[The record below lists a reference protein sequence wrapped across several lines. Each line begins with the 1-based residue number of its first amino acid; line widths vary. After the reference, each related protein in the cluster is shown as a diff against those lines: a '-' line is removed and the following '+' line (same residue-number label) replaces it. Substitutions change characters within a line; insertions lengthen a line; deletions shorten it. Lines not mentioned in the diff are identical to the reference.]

1 MDKLSAVYKDA
12 LDRLKGLSSRLTDLP
27 AAELKK
33 KVDQI
38 VGIYSFSFHHKTDVV
53 VQLNSPVL

>member
-38 VGIYSFSFHHKTDVV
+38 VGIYSFSFHHKT
-53 VQLNSPVL
+53 VLQ